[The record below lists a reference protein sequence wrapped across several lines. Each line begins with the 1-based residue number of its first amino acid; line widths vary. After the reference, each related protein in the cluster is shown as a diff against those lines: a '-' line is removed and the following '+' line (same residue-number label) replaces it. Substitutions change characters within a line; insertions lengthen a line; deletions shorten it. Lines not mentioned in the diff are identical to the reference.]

1 MLTAKGMEQDI
12 IVRTLDSGA
21 NEYVLKPFQ
30 PNELVARLRRFLLKR
45 Q

>member
-1 MLTAKGMEQDI
+1 MLTAKGMEQD